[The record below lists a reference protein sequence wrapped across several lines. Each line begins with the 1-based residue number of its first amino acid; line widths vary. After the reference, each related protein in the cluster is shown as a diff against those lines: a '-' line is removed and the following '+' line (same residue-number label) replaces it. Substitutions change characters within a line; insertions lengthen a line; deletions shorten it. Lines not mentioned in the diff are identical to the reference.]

1 MDKHTI
7 KKIEQEHDGKK
18 YEFPIGALAEN
29 VETDTE
35 HQFVTREEK
44 EKIGEI
50 DTIKQSFRDGC
61 NTLVSACT
69 TYGAAPASN
78 SPAHIADAIGLIYHN
93 RYNEGRLQG
102 QKDVIA
108 DPGAFG
114 IDQIKEIYQHALS
127 TLKYD
132 DVFHSETVLN
142 DLWAKFDHG
151 DTIQY
156 QIPVNTEKFLYAVT
170 FDLEFY
176 AIRGYESPC
185 SVGYEYSLATTEGA
199 VIQSDSVQS
208 GPTGS
213 TTNYGTVTKN
223 IFVDLLQQ
231 AFSTEGDHLTLTL
244 KYNMAGQI
252 TGGVSDKDN
261 EGVVVQS
268 HIKFS
273 NIQARYK

>member
-1 MDKHTI
+1 MELQKEHEGKTYTFPLGAMAENVQTNDERQFISKAEKEKI
-7 KKIEQEHDGKK
+7 KKIEQD
-18 YEFPIGALAEN
+18 
-29 VETDTE
+29 
-35 HQFVTREEK
+35 
-44 EKIGEI
+44 
-50 DTIKQSFRDGC
+50 FRDGC
-61 NTLVSACT
+61 NVLVSTCT
-69 TYGAAPASN
+69 TYGVTPRSN

-93 RYNEGRLQG
+93 RYNEGRLKG
-102 QKDVIA
+102 QKDVMA

-114 IDQIKEIYQHALS
+114 IDQIKEIYQHVLS
-127 TLKYD
+127 TRKYD
-132 DVFHSETVLN
+132 DVFHTETVMN
-142 DLWAKFDHG
+142 DLWAEFNCG

-156 QIPVNTEKFLYAVT
+156 QIPINTEKFLYAIT
-170 FDLEFY
+170 FDLEYY

-185 SVGYEYSLATTEGA
+185 SVGYEYSLATSEGA

-208 GPTGS
+208 DATGS
-213 TTNYGTVTKN
+213 VTNYGKVTKN

-231 AFSTEGDHLTLTL
+231 AFATEDDYLILTL

-252 TGGVSDKDN
+252 TDGVSDKDD